1 MLRRRIVP
9 VFLLLMMAGV
19 QCLPAGE
26 AQGAAAEPAQD
37 AAAVQRE
44 AMKKLEA
51 WVGQWQ
57 GSGWIVDG
65 PSRNRHEFTITE
77 TIQSK
82 LGGRVLLVEGLGK
95 GKDPKTG
102 AEIDTHNTLA
112 VLSYDEKV
120 QIYRFRTHE
129 ANGRTLDVEAKPID
143 GGLEWGFRDETRGA
157 TIRFTV
163 HLDGNRWHEV
173 GEATRDGKT
182 WHKFLEMTLQR
193 QSS

>member
-1 MLRRRIVP
+1 MPRKRILP
-9 VFLLLMMAGV
+9 VFLLLMMAGMMV
-19 QCLPAGE
+19 
-26 AQGAAAEPAQD
+26 GAELAAESQD

-44 AMKKLEA
+44 AMKRLDA
-51 WVGQWQ
+51 WAGQWQ
-57 GSGWIVDG
+57 GSGWVLDG
-65 PSRNRHEFTITE
+65 PSRNRQEFTITE
-77 TIQSK
+77 TVQSK
-82 LGGRVLLVEGLGK
+82 LGGRTLLVEGLGR

-102 AEIDTHNTLA
+102 AEVDTHNTLA
-112 VLSYDEKV
+112 VLSYDEKA

-129 ANGRTLDVEAKPID
+129 ARGRALDAEAKPID
-143 GGLEWGFRDETRGA
+143 GGLEWGFRDEASGA
-157 TIRFTV
+157 TIRFTI

>member
-1 MLRRRIVP
+1 MSRKRMVP
-9 VFLLLMMAGV
+9 VFLLLLMAGMMAGV
-19 QCLPAGE
+19 ECLR
-26 AQGAAAEPAQD
+26 AEEQD
-37 AAAVQRE
+37 AAAAQRE
-44 AMKKLEA
+44 AMKRLDG

-57 GSGWIVDG
+57 GSGWILDG
-65 PSRNRHEFTITE
+65 PSRTRQEFTITE
-77 TIQSK
+77 TVQSK
-82 LGGRVLLVEGLGK
+82 LGGRTLLVEGVGR

-112 VLSYDEKV
+112 VLSYDEQAKT
-120 QIYRFRTHE
+120 YRFRTHE
-129 ANGRTLDVEAKPID
+129 ARGRALDAEARPIQ
-143 GGLEWGFRDETRGA
+143 GGLEWGFRDETTGA
-157 TIRFTV
+157 TIRFTI